1 MLARLTQLAGDFSLD
16 TPNLHIPILTNRWT
30 VGGFFLLHIILG
42 SWTMG
47 ALVLAPTFEL
57 VGVVRHDLRFE
68 RLARALATV
77 LVRVFSLGAT
87 LGGFAV
93 LVVTGLYPRFFVSLI
108 TIFFWPA
115 VVAFSVWFLV
125 LALLLPYALRWDR
138 FANRKGL
145 HIAMGYGAAAF
156 EHVFL
161 IIIVALDSFLLTPGK
176 GIGAFFNASYFPE
189 LAHRFVGN
197 VSWAS
202 FFIAAVAAVYAAVS
216 RSPEQRW
223 YHHWAARVSLVVGL
237 TTLAVQVVIGFV
249 FVEAVK
255 SASYGAYQ
263 YSLKGPFAW
272 LWLLQ
277 STLLAVLLLGSNLY
291 FWQSRPGPGFGA
303 PLLTGLVA
311 VASLMTMAPAAFYPH
326 GLFWVRYVAL
336 GVAVALSLVHWLL
349 WRPGRKRLLMED
361 LRRSGQVVLAVTGVA
376 ALSLF
381 LLMGVIRTTARS
393 DYTVYGVLKES
404 DSYGIFQAPN
414 KGYYP

>member
-1 MLARLTQLAGDFSLD
+1 MLPLLTQLAGDFSLD
-16 TPNLHIPILTNRWT
+16 TPNLHIPILGNRWT
-30 VGGFFLLHIILG
+30 VGAFFLLHIILG

-57 VGVVRHDLRFE
+57 VGVARHDLRFE

-161 IIIVALDSFLLTPGK
+161 VIIVALDSFLLTPGK

-237 TTLAVQVVIGFV
+237 TTLALQVVIGFI

-255 SASYGAYQ
+255 TASYGAFQ
-263 YSLKGPFAW
+263 YSLQGPVAW

-277 STLLAVLLLGSNLY
+277 STLLAILLVGSNLY
-291 FWQSRPGPGFGA
+291 FWQSRPSPGPA
-303 PLLTGLVA
+303 SPLLTGLVM
-311 VASLMTMAPAAFYPH
+311 VASLMTMAPAPLYPH
-326 GLFWVRYVAL
+326 GLFWVRYIAL
-336 GVAVALSLVHWLL
+336 GVAVVLSLVHWLL
-349 WRPGRKRLLMED
+349 WRPGRQRLLMED

-404 DSYGIFQAPN
+404 DSYGIFQAPT